1 MIFKLTLLISGLVQ
15 ILEQIDK
22 FNLKP
27 DPAKGLV
34 KGAALIVSIMPKD
47 QVPYHIHRHIIIIN
61 NQPSMFCGFV
71 TLSSTH
77 IPVSAWVLVDHIWFD
92 LNMPINSILEQC
104 THLTRNSLPKK
115 GEKCCFPYK
124 YLIPNIAS
132 GRILRFL

>member
-1 MIFKLTLLISGLVQ
+1 MPPEFIVKMIFKLIFLISGLVQ

-61 NQPSMFCGFV
+61 NQPSMSSGFN

-77 IPVSAWVLVDHIWFD
+77 KPVSAWVLVDQIWFD
-92 LNMPINSILEQC
+92 LNMPINSM
-104 THLTRNSLPKK
+104 
-115 GEKCCFPYK
+115 GGKCLFFP
-124 YLIPNIAS
+124 LNT
-132 GRILRFL
+132 

>member
-1 MIFKLTLLISGLVQ
+1 MPPEFIVKMIFKLIFLISGLVQ

-61 NQPSMFCGFV
+61 VGWRGDGGVVWRVCD
-71 TLSSTH
+71 TSS
-77 IPVSAWVLVDHIWFD
+77 
-92 LNMPINSILEQC
+92 
-104 THLTRNSLPKK
+104 R
-115 GEKCCFPYK
+115 
-124 YLIPNIAS
+124 
-132 GRILRFL
+132 